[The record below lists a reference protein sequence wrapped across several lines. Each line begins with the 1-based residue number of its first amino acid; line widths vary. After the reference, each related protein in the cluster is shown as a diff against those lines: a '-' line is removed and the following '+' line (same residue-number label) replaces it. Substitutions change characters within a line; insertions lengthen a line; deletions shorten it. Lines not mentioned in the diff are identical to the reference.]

1 MGTSWTSAT
10 SVIQHQSIRSTWR
23 CMWIVKTDVLADKGR
38 EASYINHPKS
48 SFPGVQ
54 VMVEVITIILSK
66 EWLRPALE
74 CTVGPFIYFLGG
86 ITRSYDWGKEQ
97 LNIPHE
103 SCVICFSSTLRCI
116 DFTLFLDQ
124 GVVSNGFQ
132 WLLMDDLILVSVSTT
147 TAQIFRWWWQSEQT
161 QNDSYPGKSF
171 LMMVTTRAI
180 SYPYR
185 WQVFSLKF
193 FSPRCHRG
201 SCLVACTP
209 SLKLFVPQLWRWRI

>member
-161 QNDSYPGKSF
+161 QNDSYPGRSF

-185 WQVFSLKF
+185 WQVSLSSFSHPDVIAAL
-193 FSPRCHRG
+193 
-201 SCLVACTP
+201 A
-209 SLKLFVPQLWRWRI
+209 SLHVLRR